1 MTKGKPLHEIIEE
14 HKGAERRTN
23 ELSSSNAKLRGELR
37 RWKKKARYD
46 RLTGLLR
53 RETFDDLLEKLLK
66 RADKFDKPLCLLM
79 IDVDDFKSINDNYG
93 HDIGDVVLR
102 RISETIYENV
112 RQTDL
117 AGRKMAG
124 RYGGEELAVV
134 LPNTDIKGARI
145 VAERVRKAI
154 EGKLKD
160 SEFRGEKRDVTVSI
174 GVSSH
179 GLNTGANQQDQID
192 YLYKIADTQLYKAKK
207 AGKNRVKYAR
217 D

>member
-1 MTKGKPLHEIIEE
+1 M
-14 HKGAERRTN
+14 
-23 ELSSSNAKLRGELR
+23 
-37 RWKKKARYD
+37 
-46 RLTGLLR
+46 R
-53 RETFDDLLEKLLK
+53 RETFDDLLEKLVK
-66 RADKFDKPLCLLM
+66 RAEKFDRPLCLLM

-117 AGRKMAG
+117 AGRNMAG
-124 RYGGEELAVV
+124 RYGGEELTVV
-134 LPNTDIKGARI
+134 LPNTDIKGAKV
-145 VAERVRKAI
+145 VAERVRRAI
-154 EGKLKD
+154 EQGLKD
-160 SEFRGEKRDVTVSI
+160 SEFGGEKRDVTVSI

-179 GLNTGANQQDQID
+179 GLTTGAKPSDQIEA
-192 YLYKIADTQLYKAKK
+192 LYKIADTQLYKAKK

>member
-14 HKGAERRTN
+14 HKGAERRTS

-53 RETFDDLLEKLLK
+53 RETFDDLLEKLVK
-66 RADKFDKPLCLLM
+66 RADKFEKPLCLLM

-134 LPNTDIKGARI
+134 LPNTDIKGAKI

-154 EGKLKD
+154 EDKLKD
-160 SEFRGEKRDVTVSI
+160 SEFGGEKRDVTVSI
-174 GVSSH
+174 GVSSY
-179 GLNTGANQQDQID
+179 GLNTGANQQGQID
-192 YLYKIADTQLYKAKK
+192 ALYKIADTKLYKAKK
-207 AGKNRVKYAR
+207 AGKNRVKY
-217 D
+217 